1 MTGFAT
7 NNARLSSGDDP
18 AMRKSA
24 RQKSLHRKREVA
36 RAFGNAASSYDRYAI
51 LQHRVAH
58 DLAQFIA
65 GKRVAAPYLEIGCGT
80 GFLGAA
86 LEDHLAGIPCL
97 FTDLSLPMVAR
108 CRERLEASVKDA
120 SFAVMDGE
128 MLAIAERYG
137 LVAASL
143 VFQWFENLPAAIVRL
158 ADCLVSGGRLAFT
171 MLGEGSLQE
180 WRVACDD
187 HGVES
192 GIPSFPT
199 ARELEQA
206 WPGGG
211 EGWVEEV
218 RIPRCHVSA
227 IEFLHELKAIGAH
240 VPDPAHVPQAPGKM
254 RALLREIDSKNGNGE
269 NGASFSVT
277 YHVLYGVFTRNG
289 GAS

>member
-18 AMRKSA
+18 VMRKSD

-58 DLAQFIA
+58 DLAQCIA
-65 GKRVAAPYLEIGCGT
+65 GERVTPPYLEIGCGT

-86 LEDHLAGIPCL
+86 LEGRLAGISCL
-97 FTDLSLPMVAR
+97 FTDLSLPMVAK

-128 MLAIAERYG
+128 MLAIAECYG

-158 ADCLVSGGRLAFT
+158 ADCLVPGGRLAFT
-171 MLGEGSLQE
+171 MLGEGSLRE
-180 WRVACDD
+180 WRVACDN
-187 HGVES
+187 HGLES

-211 EGWVEEV
+211 EGWVQEV
-218 RIPRCHVSA
+218 RIPRCYASP

-240 VPDPAHVPQAPGKM
+240 VPDLTHVPQALGKM
-254 RALLREIDSKNGNGE
+254 RALLRKIDSKNGNGE
-269 NGASFSVT
+269 NGAGFSVT

-289 GAS
+289 GVS